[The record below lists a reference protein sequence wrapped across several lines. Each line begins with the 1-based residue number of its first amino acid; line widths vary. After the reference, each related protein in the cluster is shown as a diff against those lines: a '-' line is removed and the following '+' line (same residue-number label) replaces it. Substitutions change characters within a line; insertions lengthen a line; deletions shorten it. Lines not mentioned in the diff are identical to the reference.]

1 MKETVYMSACKPQFH
16 GTFSNDK
23 LGGKSQKIMAVSYVP
38 GKDLVY
44 FGDGRP
50 VSDCKGTCSSVD
62 CSQCGKRNVCYAIDS
77 YVQYPAVTVNR
88 VENTMQL
95 REDIDKHFEDIKQAI
110 IKNKIE
116 ILRYTESGEI
126 ENYQHFLKLVGLAND
141 MPNVLVY
148 AYTKNYEVLREYFNK
163 GNELPKNLVMLI
175 SVWGDQGVREYEE
188 FKPHENIKCF
198 AVKSDIKVDA
208 MCPAY
213 RKDENGKVKRVH
225 SDAVKCGNCGLCTG
239 KHPSVKVI
247 GCVEH

>member
-1 MKETVYMSACKPQFH
+1 MKETVFTKNCKPQFH

-38 GKDLVY
+38 GADLVY
-44 FGDGRP
+44 FADGRP
-50 VSDCKGTCSSVD
+50 VSDCMGTCGAVN

-77 YVQYPAVTVNR
+77 YVQYPAVTINR
-88 VENTMQL
+88 VENTLQL
-95 REDIDKHFEDIKQAI
+95 REDIDQHFADIKQAI

-116 ILRYTESGEI
+116 ILRYTESGEF
-126 ENYQHFLKLVGLAND
+126 ENYNHFSKLVDLAKD

-148 AYTKNYEVLREYFNK
+148 AYTKNYAVLREYF
-163 GNELPKNLVMLI
+163 GTGAELPKNLVILI
-175 SVWGDQGVREYEE
+175 SVWGDQGVAEYNE
-188 FKPHENIKCF
+188 FKSHENIKCF
-198 AVKSDIKVDA
+198 AVKSNIKVDA

-213 RKDENGKVKRVH
+213 RKDENGKVTRVH

-239 KHPSVKVI
+239 KHPTVKVI